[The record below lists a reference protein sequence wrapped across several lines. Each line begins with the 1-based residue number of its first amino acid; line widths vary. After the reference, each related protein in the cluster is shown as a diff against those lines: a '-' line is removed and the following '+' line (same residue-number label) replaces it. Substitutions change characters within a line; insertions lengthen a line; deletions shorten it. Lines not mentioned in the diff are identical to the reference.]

1 MVTLKTPEKENGF
14 RPNFKRPRVYAVR
27 NFPEGCGRFVARV
40 QPSECEEGDEDMN
53 TLPGKNRSLPSPR
66 VDVDV
71 VRDFP
76 KGCGPMVVSSLK
88 DAEEKSLVP
97 DVKECEQRV
106 VGHKLSVAS
115 VVDKAHNKAKK
126 ALAAYQEKS
135 LVPDV
140 KDKECEQRVVGHK
153 LSVASVVD
161 KAHNKVKKALAA
173 YQETLIEMGGECDAN
188 FNRLKGWKLYV
199 EAAMYLK
206 KKDKWVN
213 TTKQTGDIPGVKVGD
228 KFRYRPELAIVGLH
242 SHFQCGIDYMTEDGE
257 MIATSI
263 VESGRYAN
271 ETESPV
277 VMIYTGQGGNPKV
290 SKGEPID
297 QKPERGNRA
306 LMNSKATG
314 TPVRVIRSYKF
325 REESGYVYHG
335 LYIVDNFWRKR
346 GDYGKFV
353 FKFLL
358 RRISGQPKLTLC
370 NS

>member
-14 RPNFKRPRVYAVR
+14 RPNFKRPGVYAVR
-27 NFPEGCGRFVARV
+27 DFPEGCGRFVARV
-40 QPSECEEGDEDMN
+40 QPSECEEDDEDMK
-53 TLPGKNRSLPSPR
+53 TLRRKNRSLPSPR
-66 VDVDV
+66 FDVDV

-97 DVKECEQRV
+97 DVE
-106 VGHKLSVAS
+106 
-115 VVDKAHNKAKK
+115 
-126 ALAAYQEKS
+126 
-135 LVPDV
+135 
-140 KDKECEQRVVGHK
+140 DKESEQRVVGHK

-188 FNRLKGWKLYV
+188 FSRLKGWKLYV

-213 TTKQTGDIPGVKVGD
+213 TKKRTGHIPGVKVGD

-242 SHFQCGIDYMTEDGE
+242 SHFQCGIDYMTENGE

-271 ETESPV
+271 ETESPD

-290 SKGEPID
+290 SKREPID
-297 QKPERGNRA
+297 QKPDRGNRA
-306 LMNSKATG
+306 LMNSKAAG

-325 REESGYVYHG
+325 WEESGYVYDG
-335 LYIVDNFWRKR
+335 LYIVDDFWRER

-353 FKFLL
+353 FRFSL

>member
-14 RPNFKRPRVYAVR
+14 RPNFKRPRGYTVR
-27 NFPEGCGRFVARV
+27 DFPEGCGRFVAPV

-53 TLPGKNRSLPSPR
+53 TLARNNCSLPSPR
-66 VDVDV
+66 VDLDV

-76 KGCGPMVVSSLK
+76 KGCGPTVVSSLK

-115 VVDKAHNKAKK
+115 VVDKAHNK
-126 ALAAYQEKS
+126 
-135 LVPDV
+135 
-140 KDKECEQRVVGHK
+140 
-153 LSVASVVD
+153 
-161 KAHNKVKKALAA
+161 VKKALAA
-173 YQETLIEMGGECDAN
+173 YQETLSEMGGECDAN

-206 KKDKWVN
+206 KRHKWVN
-213 TTKQTGDIPGVKVGD
+213 NTKKQTGDIPGVKVGD

-242 SHFQCGIDYMTEDGE
+242 SHFQCGIDYMTQDGE

-271 ETESPV
+271 ETESPD

-297 QKPERGNRA
+297 QKPDRGNRA
-306 LMNSKATG
+306 LMNSKAAG
-314 TPVRVIRSYKF
+314 NPVRVIRSYKF
-325 REESGYVYHG
+325 REESGYVYDG
-335 LYIVDNFWRKR
+335 LYIVDDFWRER
-346 GDYGKFV
+346 GVYGKFV
-353 FKFLL
+353 FRFSL
-358 RRISGQPKLTLC
+358 RRISGQPKLTVC